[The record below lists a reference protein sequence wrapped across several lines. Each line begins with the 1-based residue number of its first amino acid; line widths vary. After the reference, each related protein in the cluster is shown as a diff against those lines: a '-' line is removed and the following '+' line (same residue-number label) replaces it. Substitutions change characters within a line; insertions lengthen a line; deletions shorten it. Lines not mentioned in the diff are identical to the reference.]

1 MEKRLIV
8 LVLLLALLAGCTPR
22 TTTEQAA
29 EPETLSWFVNFSWFT
44 AGWGKNHVTQ
54 AITEKTGVQVNFL
67 TPVGDENETLDV
79 MLRQGELPDLIT
91 LGWWLPQAGT
101 LIEEDLVYPLNQL
114 ADELAPEFYDAADPQ
129 RLFWYTQDDGN
140 IYGYPSASA
149 SPQAFA
155 EGAVEPSNETFLVR
169 KDLYEA
175 LGCPDMTTPEGFAD
189 ALRRAVETFPE
200 VDGAPLL
207 ALGCLEF
214 NQQGNASLSDHLRDF
229 LAIPRE
235 IDGQAVDYKTDAD
248 YITWLKTFRALLEEG
263 TLTAELLVDRRQQV
277 QENFQ
282 QGRYF
287 CLFYQWSDLE
297 AQQRLRFSQDPDSA
311 YIAVDG
317 PRNSR
322 GDDHTLSGVGMN
334 GWTLT
339 FISKDCENPQKAME
353 LMIFLMGEEG
363 QQLVSLGVEGLD
375 YTWEHGVPVRTEEAD
390 LLLRTDYAAYVATV
404 GADNIYWMLMDNE
417 LQSRWMLTQEPA
429 LEQIMA
435 WGLPYT
441 VDATPYEVS
450 FAPGSEAARIDAREQ
465 RLWGETL
472 PQLLLAESDAAFDEI
487 LAEYVAARESL
498 GWEQLQ
504 REKERQ
510 YAANREKLNAL
521 ADQAGGAS

>member
-1 MEKRLIV
+1 
-8 LVLLLALLAGCTPR
+8 
-22 TTTEQAA
+22 
-29 EPETLSWFVNFSWFT
+29 
-44 AGWGKNHVTQ
+44 
-54 AITEKTGVQVNFL
+54 
-67 TPVGDENETLDV
+67 
-79 MLRQGELPDLIT
+79 
-91 LGWWLPQAGT
+91 
-101 LIEEDLVYPLNQL
+101 
-114 ADELAPEFYDAADPQ
+114 
-129 RLFWYTQDDGN
+129 
-140 IYGYPSASA
+140 
-149 SPQAFA
+149 
-155 EGAVEPSNETFLVR
+155 
-169 KDLYEA
+169 
-175 LGCPDMTTPEGFAD
+175 
-189 ALRRAVETFPE
+189 
-200 VDGAPLL
+200 
-207 ALGCLEF
+207 
-214 NQQGNASLSDHLRDF
+214 
-229 LAIPRE
+229 
-235 IDGQAVDYKTDAD
+235 
-248 YITWLKTFRALLEEG
+248 
-263 TLTAELLVDRRQQV
+263 
-277 QENFQ
+277 
-282 QGRYF
+282 
-287 CLFYQWSDLE
+287 
-297 AQQRLRFSQDPDSA
+297 
-311 YIAVDG
+311 
-317 PRNSR
+317 
-322 GDDHTLSGVGMN
+322 MN

-353 LMIFLMGEEG
+353 LMTFLMGEEG